1 MHAES
6 GCSKA
11 QTLYFFIDATQSN
24 KFENFCPLIVT
35 MQMLVAAFNPSAT
48 SETQIGAML
57 FADEAKKKGP
67 SSVFSVGTSCHDAI
81 QGEKNSLLSLM
92 FEYGTCLDKDRKYS
106 SPKYPSMC
114 GEGTSALRGLKE
126 IYKVISSKKKSGV
139 VLMLTDG
146 VIKDDAKKRDAVLKK
161 FKEAKIT
168 IIGAG
173 IGKVSELGDSMKDYT
188 SINLIKEDPVDLGIA
203 IVNEMENQKVLCS
216 NEGNL

>member
-1 MHAES
+1 
-6 GCSKA
+6 
-11 QTLYFFIDATQSN
+11 
-24 KFENFCPLIVT
+24 
-35 MQMLVAAFNPSAT
+35 MLVAAFNPSAT

-67 SSVFSVGTSCHDAI
+67 SSVFSIGTSCHDAI
-81 QGEKNSLLSLM
+81 QGEKNSLRSLM
-92 FEYGTCLDKDRKYS
+92 LEYGTCLDKGRKYN

-126 IYKVISSKKKSGV
+126 IYEVISSKKKSGV

-146 VIKDDAKKRDAVLKK
+146 VIKDDAMKRDAVLKK

-173 IGKVSELGDSMKDYT
+173 IGKASKLGDSMKDYT
-188 SINLIKEDPVDLGIA
+188 SINLIKKDPIDLSIA
-203 IVNEMENQKVLCS
+203 IVNEMESQKVLCS
-216 NEGNL
+216 DEGNS